1 MAHLHQ
7 GRLLQRQV
15 VFAELVSVYPPK
27 CSQAMRNPYC
37 WLKTSLKNLKMMR
50 KGTKPEKKG
59 FDPKWLGLADC
70 IDRAGRDIER
80 MVKDDLLEELVV
92 ELLFS

>member
-1 MAHLHQ
+1 
-7 GRLLQRQV
+7 
-15 VFAELVSVYPPK
+15 
-27 CSQAMRNPYC
+27 
-37 WLKTSLKNLKMMR
+37 MMR

-59 FDPKWLGLADC
+59 FDPKWPGLADR